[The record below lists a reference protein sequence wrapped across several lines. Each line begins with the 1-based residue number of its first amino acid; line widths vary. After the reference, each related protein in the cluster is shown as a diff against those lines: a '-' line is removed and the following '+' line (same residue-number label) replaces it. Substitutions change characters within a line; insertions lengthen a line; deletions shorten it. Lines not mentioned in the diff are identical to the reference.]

1 MTNAM
6 NMRKNYA
13 AKLDAEIIEDFNTT
27 IGRYSAEN
35 ETATEAPED
44 EPMEVK
50 NSENAENSH
59 EKHFDVQCLLRV
71 NSKQFL
77 EYYFIL
83 LFLLCFATPV
93 LITTSLNV
101 FIHSAVHNTTY
112 EVIISYVHAD
122 YHLLKPNNIP
132 LQKLQF

>member
-1 MTNAM
+1 M

-13 AKLDAEIIEDFNTT
+13 AKLDAEIIEDFNMT

-35 ETATEAPED
+35 KTENEPEKPKN
-44 EPMEVK
+44 EPEMK
-50 NSENAENSH
+50 HSY
-59 EKHFDVQCLLRV
+59 EKSIDAQCLLLAV
-71 NSKQFL
+71 SKEFL

-112 EVIISYVHAD
+112 EVIIFRVHE
-122 YHLLKPNNIP
+122 PIIT
-132 LQKLQF
+132 F